1 MIKLLLVEDDYFASR
16 SLDVFYARDGQS
28 RAYA

>member
-1 MIKLLLVEDDYFASR
+1 MIKLLVEDDYFASR
-16 SLDVFYARDGQS
+16 SLDVFYARDDQS